1 MYNVINRPIK
11 KKYNVINRACC
22 VWKKN
27 LNEKVNNEVF
37 GLIPNVSHFMY
48 NLIYRAFCVRKI

>member
-1 MYNVINRPIK
+1 ML
-11 KKYNVINRACC
+11 C
-22 VWKKN
+22 VEKN

-37 GLIPNVSHFMY
+37 GLIPNVNRFMY

>member
-1 MYNVINRPIK
+1 MYNLINMA
-11 KKYNVINRACC
+11 YC

-48 NLIYRAFCVRKI
+48 NLIYMACCVQKI